1 MKKTFRFLSMLL
13 VAVATSLAFAAC
25 SDQGE
30 DDDCAIDV
38 SYTYG
43 FRTLDYSFTSSL
55 SSNFLVG
62 FEEMQVIENTYRDAL
77 GVAGSPFTIHGT
89 VTASDAKVKSI
100 CDQAELQ
107 LKDRTW
113 SGTYEFVVSNAY
125 TGQSI
130 YTHTFSK

>member
-1 MKKTFRFLSMLL
+1 MLL

-43 FRTLDYSFTSSL
+43 FRSLSYSYSSSL
-55 SSNFLVG
+55 SSSSSSNNFLTG
-62 FEEMQVIENTYRDAL
+62 FEDMQVIENTYRDAL

-89 VTASDAKVKSI
+89 VTATDAKVKSI